1 MSELIKNFKPNNP
14 PRMYISTQECSFEN
28 RCKVDNA
35 IILAAGMSSRFLPLS
50 YERPKGLL
58 VVKGERLIE
67 RQIRQLKEAGIDD
80 ITVVVGYLKE
90 QFFYLEEKFGVNI
103 VVNEDYYRYN
113 NTSSLMCV
121 ADKLANTYIC
131 SSDNYFTE
139 NVFEKYVEKSYYS
152 AVFAEAKTD
161 EYCLSFNN
169 DGLITNVNIGGEK
182 QWYMLGHVYFD
193 RAFSKKF
200 VEILKE
206 EYKKQITKEEL
217 WENMY
222 MRHIEELPLYIKK
235 YNDGIIYEFDS
246 LKELQAF
253 DDSYLANSNSKIL
266 TIICD
271 ALMCNIHDIKNIS
284 ILKTGMT
291 NKSFCFTC
299 NDKKYIMRLPGKGT
313 SNLINRKNE
322 FENYN
327 TISKLNISDQI
338 KYINPENGYKIT
350 EFISD
355 TRVCDPFNNDDLF
368 LCMKKLREFHEMN
381 LKVKHKFDLFKQ
393 IEFYESLWTGNT
405 SVYNDYI
412 DVKERVFKLQ
422 NYITRN
428 IQTIT
433 FTHIDAVPD
442 NFLIKNDNVYL
453 IDWEYAGM
461 QDPHLDIAMFCV
473 YAGYDK
479 KQIDNLIDIYFEN
492 NCPRS
497 IRIKVYCY
505 IAASGLL
512 WSNWCEYKQLLGV
525 NFGEYAIN
533 QYKYAKEYS
542 LLSMQYINS

>member
-1 MSELIKNFKPNNP
+1 MNVEKLKDH
-14 PRMYISTQECSFEN
+14 
-28 RCKVDNA
+28 KVDNA
-35 IILAAGMSSRFLPLS
+35 IILAAGMSSRFVPLS

-80 ITVVVGYLKE
+80 ITLVVGYLKE
-90 QFFYLEEKFGVNI
+90 QFFYLEEKFGINI
-103 VVNEDYYRYN
+103 AVNEDYYRYN

-139 NVFEKYVEKSYYS
+139 NVFERYVEKPYYS
-152 AVFAEAKTD
+152 AVFADGKTD
-161 EYCLSFNN
+161 EYCLTFND
-169 DGLITNVNIGGEK
+169 DGLITNVNIGGEN
-182 QWYMLGHVYFD
+182 QWYMLGHVYFNRD
-193 RAFSKKF
+193 FSKRF

-222 MRHIEELPLYIKK
+222 MRHIKELPLYIKK
-235 YNDGIIYEFDS
+235 YDDGIIYEFDS

-253 DDSYLANSNSKIL
+253 DDSYLLNSNSKIL
-266 TIICD
+266 SIICD
-271 ALMCNIHDIKNIS
+271 TLNCNVYDIKDIS
-284 ILKTGMT
+284 VLKSGMT

-299 NDKKYIMRLPGKGT
+299 NNKKYIMRVPGEGT
-313 SNLINRKNE
+313 SNLINRTYE

-327 TISKLNISDQI
+327 AISKLNISDPI
-338 KYINPENGYKIT
+338 KYINPETGYKLT
-350 EFISD
+350 EFISGA
-355 TRVCDPFNNDDLF
+355 RVCNPFNDDDLF
-368 LCMKKLREFHEMN
+368 LCMRKLREFHKMKLN
-381 LKVKHKFDLFKQ
+381 VKHKFDLFKQ
-393 IEFYESLWTGNT
+393 IEFYESLWKGKA
-405 SVYNDYI
+405 SIYNDYKN
-412 DVKERVFKLQ
+412 VKESVLKLQ
-422 NYITRN
+422 NYISRN
-428 IQTIT
+428 IQTMT

-442 NFLIKNDNVYL
+442 NFLIKNNEVYL

-461 QDPHLDIAMFCV
+461 QDPDLDIAMFCI

-479 KQIDNLIDIYFEN
+479 KQIDKLIDIYFEN
-492 NCPRS
+492 KCSRN
-497 IRIKVYCY
+497 IRIKIYCY

-512 WSNWCEYKQLLGV
+512 WSNWCEYKQCLGV

-542 LLSMQYINS
+542 LLSMECING